1 MLGDNPEKTIDE
13 LGLEFTAAAAEKGK
27 ERRAEAAAAA
37 GGSSPL
43 IDSLKAFTADKL
55 IEGASNFFTTRANK
69 KAFEFQQRE
78 AIQAATAKYNN
89 GMDYAIKI
97 KQDWKESMNHKAG
110 QISWAK
116 DKLRPTFEKELFK
129 NINEQ
134 NYTKDGIDI
143 YLDKQLDEYVKKVY
157 LPLFAKANAAANR
170 MNNTKEDFQRFILVN
185 DGIADNTA
193 GAVFQGIKKLFTG
206 KDSNAIKAEAR
217 IVNSNLVK
225 SAEAVNL
232 ISRVMYQGLDVK
244 DAVKVGK
251 EFEKNRYTD
260 ADYNIEKS
268 QTFKTEKHTID
279 GIEVTVGYNEVVR
292 ANDRGATRTFRV
304 YEDGSQKFA
313 DQLNGERIEREKINI
328 GGDLI
333 EQQTVYSLVKGQPQ
347 DPVVRY
353 RYLGMDEKGVEGI
366 SDQASTTANNM
377 FKEYINLTPVAE
389 GRNQVFGDYTDIDNK
404 SYNGGDAFSSE
415 TPDSVINAQIANKD
429 KHTVKNAALINNK
442 FKIKDYNENDKQL
455 SLHIA
460 TAARMIDIRRMF
472 DDEGPLA
479 TSTLDFGSSRR
490 IASAEPS
497 YLETFEAIGLV
508 NTVKPSINIAG
519 SMIRNAANSGGFLEE
534 LYRLKQNKA
543 IEDRFTM
550 RKINEL
556 RNTFLTYRK
565 NPKYQFLFEPIIE
578 RRITVQGGKVKVIE
592 LENPVS
598 IYDKVE
604 ELYQL

>member
-27 ERRAEAAAAA
+27 ERRAAAEA
-37 GGSSPL
+37 GGSNPF
-43 IDSLKAFTADKL
+43 IDLLKVK
-55 IEGASNFFTTRANK
+55 GAEILGSTVTNFFTTRANK
-69 KAFEFQQRE
+69 QAFQFQQRE

-89 GMDYAIKI
+89 GVDNAIKL
-97 KQDWKESMNHKAG
+97 KQDWKESMNHKGG
-110 QISWAK
+110 QRDWAK
-116 DKLRPTFEKELFK
+116 EKFRPTFEKELFK
-129 NINEQ
+129 NIDEQ
-134 NYTKDGIDI
+134 NYTKDGIDT
-143 YLDKQLDEYVKKVY
+143 YLDQQLNEFVDKVY
-157 LPLFAKANAAANR
+157 LPLFKKGNEAANR
-170 MNNTKEDFQRFILVN
+170 MNNTKEDFQRFIIIN
-185 DGIADNTA
+185 DGIADNLG
-193 GAVFQGIKKLFTG
+193 GAVFQAAKKMVTG
-206 KDSNAIKAEAR
+206 KDGNAIKAEAR

-232 ISRVMYQGLDVK
+232 VSRLMYQGLDVK

-268 QTFKTEKHTID
+268 QTFKTEKHIID
-279 GIEVTVGYNEVVR
+279 GVEVTVGYNEVVR

-304 YEDGSQKFA
+304 YEGDSQKFA

-353 RYLGMDEKGVEGI
+353 RYLGIDPRGVENI
-366 SDQASTTANNM
+366 SDEASTTANNM

-389 GRNQVFGDYTDIDNK
+389 GRDQVFGDYTDIDNK

-415 TPDSVINAQIANKD
+415 TPVTVINAQIANKD
-429 KHTVKNAALINNK
+429 KTTVKNASLINSK